1 MDGISRNRT
10 NQIFLECKMDSLKK
24 FEFFHLLKIK
34 QILFYKV

>member
-24 FEFFHLLKIK
+24 FDFFSFIK
-34 QILFYKV
+34 NQTNFIL